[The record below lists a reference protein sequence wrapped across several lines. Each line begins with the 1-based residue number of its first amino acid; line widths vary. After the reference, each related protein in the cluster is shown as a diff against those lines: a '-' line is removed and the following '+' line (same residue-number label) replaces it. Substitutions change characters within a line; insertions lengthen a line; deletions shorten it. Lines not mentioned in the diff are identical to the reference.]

1 MRFPSPNDDLSR
13 VWRLLIVRAA
23 IVLVLGVAA
32 LPWPVISVGVM
43 LMLVSGIA
51 VAAGIF
57 DAAMSGALQRHMG
70 SSWALLP
77 EAVVGIVLGGAV
89 LIYPL
94 FPLSAIGALITVW
107 IISRGIMLAA
117 IARGAASDA
126 MLRVVT
132 IGWALASVLGPV
144 FMIVHWDEA
153 SIYSIVKLL
162 VAYALVWSALELAV
176 GLHLRRRV
184 RAPAQ
189 GAAARA
195 GIGELRSGARPDA
208 SQ

>member
-1 MRFPSPNDDLSR
+1 MHFPSPNDDLSR
-13 VWRLLIVRAA
+13 IWRLLIVRAG
-23 IVLVLGVAA
+23 IVLILSVAA

-57 DAAMSGALQRHMG
+57 DAAMSGALQRHVG

-77 EAVVGIVLGGAV
+77 EAIVGIVLGAAV
-89 LIYPL
+89 LLYPL
-94 FPLSAIGALITVW
+94 FPLSIIGALITLWMV
-107 IISRGIMLAA
+107 SRGIMLGA
-117 IARGAASDA
+117 IARAAATDG

-132 IGWALASVLGPV
+132 AGWALASALGPA

-153 SIYSIVKLL
+153 SVYPIVKLL

-176 GLHLRRRV
+176 GLHLRGRV
-184 RAPAQ
+184 RAPAH
-189 GAAARA
+189 GAAAR
-195 GIGELRSGARPDA
+195 
-208 SQ
+208 

>member
-1 MRFPSPNDDLSR
+1 MHFPSTNDDLSR
-13 VWRLLIVRAA
+13 IWRLLIVRAG
-23 IVLVLGVAA
+23 IVLILSVAA

-57 DAAMSGALQRHMG
+57 DAAMSGALQRHVG

-77 EAVVGIVLGGAV
+77 EAIVGIVLGAAV
-89 LIYPL
+89 LLYPL
-94 FPLSAIGALITVW
+94 FPLSIIGALITLWMV
-107 IISRGIMLAA
+107 SRGIMLGA
-117 IARGAASDA
+117 IARAAATDG

-132 IGWALASVLGPV
+132 AGWALASVLGPA

-153 SIYSIVKLL
+153 SVYPIVKLL

-176 GLHLRRRV
+176 GLHLRGRV
-184 RAPAQ
+184 RAPAH
-189 GAAARA
+189 GAAAR
-195 GIGELRSGARPDA
+195 
-208 SQ
+208 